1 MEVSDEAFAVK
12 LGRTASSED
21 LGGRRKNKK
30 KNFED

>member
-1 MEVSDEAFAVK
+1 VEVCEEA
-12 LGRTASSED
+12 LGVNLSETASSVD